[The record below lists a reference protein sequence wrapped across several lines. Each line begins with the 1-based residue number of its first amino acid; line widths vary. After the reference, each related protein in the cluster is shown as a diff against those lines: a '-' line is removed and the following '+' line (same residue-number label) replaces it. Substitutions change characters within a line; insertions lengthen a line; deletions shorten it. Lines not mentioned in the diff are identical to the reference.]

1 MRTDTN
7 SYSHAEGAWPLVAE
21 VLGSAEEF
29 VSTPPLFLLPLLA
42 AGVDD
47 DDDADDPAADDDD
60 PAADDDDED
69 DDAADDKAGSA
80 PEPLF
85 KYLSSDNCSGNRT
98 QSVT

>member
-1 MRTDTN
+1 MRTETN
-7 SYSHAEGAWPLVAE
+7 SYSDAEGAWPLVAD

-42 AGVDD
+42 ACVDD
-47 DDDADDPAADDDD
+47 DDDAVEDVAADDD
-60 PAADDDDED
+60 EV
-69 DDAADDKAGSA
+69 GSA